1 MSEKRVGVPR
11 GEKRKQGSNIGIR
24 GRGVGLGKVPKPR
37 PAFIAHKKMQ
47 INFFNFSELIKWTYG
62 RQGYY

>member
-24 GRGVGLGKVPKPR
+24 GRGVGNSKVPKPR
-37 PAFIAHKKMQ
+37 PAVMVHKKMQ
-47 INFFNFSELIKWTYG
+47 INFFNMVL
-62 RQGYY
+62 